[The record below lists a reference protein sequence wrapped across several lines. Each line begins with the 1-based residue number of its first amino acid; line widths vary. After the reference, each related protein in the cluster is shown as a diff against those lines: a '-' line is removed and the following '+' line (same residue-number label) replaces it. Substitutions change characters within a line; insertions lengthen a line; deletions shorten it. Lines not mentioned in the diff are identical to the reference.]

1 MMSDENTKKEFM
13 DMYGMKE
20 YGIDKII
27 DQSFDLL
34 GFDMFFTMGKTE
46 VRAWPAEKGS
56 TARYFI
62 HSMSFS
68 IKQIIY
74 FLGNAQVRFIQILKL
89 VSSRQNIGLSMNI
102 LKQMVIQ
109 T

>member
-1 MMSDENTKKEFM
+1 MKDENTKKEFM

-34 GFDMFFTMGKTE
+34 GYDMFFTMGKSE

-56 TARYFI
+56 TARY
-62 HSMSFS
+62 
-68 IKQIIY
+68 
-74 FLGNAQVRFIQILKL
+74 
-89 VSSRQNIGLSMNI
+89 
-102 LKQMVIQ
+102 
-109 T
+109 